1 MAGRIGKASLAL
13 ILMFSM
19 LLGSL
24 SSVSAAADPDER
36 INVALNKT
44 VTSSSSYEQANE
56 GWQRKNLVDG
66 SKTGPNAPGLI
77 ANGWTTIPDNKQ
89 PAAGSPAWVIVDL
102 GQEYQTEQIVL
113 WPRSDNGVANIGA
126 GFPVDFKVMVSVDG
140 TQWQTVGSYQSYPKP
155 VDGKSL
161 VVDFTRT
168 HARYVKVEA
177 TKLQG
182 DDRGAIVM
190 QLRELEVFMA
200 DSGLTDE
207 EVVQTDYAAL
217 DLGQDQELL
226 AVSVKLPTLGLNGSS
241 ITWSSSNPA
250 VLNET
255 GRVKRPAAG
264 QEPVPVEL
272 KATIQKGSAI
282 KEKEFQFTVK
292 PHKERVETG
301 EDEFQIGIFWPPTE
315 EYMND
320 QQYQWIKEANV
331 DVLQN
336 VLGSGLD
343 TEELNMKM
351 LDLAERYGLKVNV
364 ADPRIRGTKAQIK
377 EVVDTYKDYWATTGY
392 YIRDEPGV
400 GELDPQAEI
409 YREVLKHD
417 SIKNPYVNLLPNVY
431 GENYERDYVRGWV
444 KSVGKENLKYLS
456 YDNYPFMADG
466 SFTNNYYDTADIFR
480 RVGLENNI
488 KTASYLQSLGFGS
501 APGRLSHRTPS
512 EADLRYSAYSYL
524 AYGFKYVTWFTY
536 WTPTGRG
543 EHFEDA
549 IIDPKG
555 NKTVRYEPF
564 KQINGEMKQLGKT
577 LIKLDAMEV
586 YHTGPVMPTAA
597 TKRLPNNF
605 YLQPVNEKDE
615 MIVSYMKHKETDQTY
630 VMIVNKSL
638 KDAHT
643 FALKTEEALKD
654 IREVSKETGLETAAN
669 FDRDSGILT
678 ANYAPGEGR
687 LFLLEGDV
695 IDYYG
700 PQEPNVWSD
709 TEPTPKYPLSNMAL
723 GSQVE
728 ASTDILNYGWNKKYL
743 VDGKT
748 IGELGDFGVKG
759 WTSNPLKAQPASPEW
774 VIIDL
779 GKEIPVT
786 QINLWPRNDK
796 GTNVGLGFPSDY
808 KVMLSSDK
816 QQWETIVHE
825 TDAPQPTDG
834 KVVTHTFD
842 PVTARYIKVEAS
854 KLRPD
859 PNKDFVFQLA
869 EIEVFQ
875 AHSGTLLH
883 VKLPKSDLLVGD
895 TVKLDTKQW
904 QNDGTLHS
912 VANAAYTSDNTAT
925 ATVDD
930 QGNVQAQ
937 GIGTAHI
944 QVVVEDEE
952 AGTKDQTEITV
963 NVRALDA
970 PWQVAHLGSA
980 SSTIIPQSGQLEL
993 RVNGAGLG
1001 TTSHPADELLFIHQA
1016 VSGNKQELTVRLDNY
1031 SVPGATGALNGRSG
1045 LMYRQGLVDAA
1056 ESVYLSVDPT
1066 GRLELRHQ
1074 AADGSTI
1081 NLIQGLYRRLP
1092 VELKLVHDGS
1102 QFTGYFKQN
1111 DTWFPITG
1119 SETQSSLTVEEQ
1131 QEWQVGIATY
1141 SGIANANN
1149 RALFSGLSLVV
1160 DNSSAENQ
1168 AAVEKDA
1175 AAIELGSI
1183 NGIVSDLA
1191 LPVAGT
1197 EGTVITWS
1205 SSDQVYLDNSGKLLK
1220 RPAVGEADAVVTLT
1234 ATVTKGDA
1242 SVQRS
1247 FKVTIKAQTANSGEL
1262 DQAAVEKDAAAIKLG
1277 DLGGIV
1283 SDLSLPV
1290 AGAEGTAITWSSSD
1304 KTHLDNSGKLLKRPA
1319 VGEADAVVT
1328 LTATVTKGDASVQ
1341 RSFKVTIKAQT
1352 ANSGELDQAAVEK
1365 DAAAIKLGE
1374 LDGVVSDLL
1383 LPAAGAEG
1391 TTITW
1396 SSSDKTYLDNSGK
1409 LLQRPASGN
1418 ADVIVTLTATVTK
1431 GDAKVQKTFKVT
1443 IKAWPYSPWYPPVDN
1458 PNPGTN
1464 PPKPGKDEEGEGTT
1478 GGQEGSGEESAGSG
1492 TVGSGIVLTDIE
1504 GNWAN
1509 AAIQRAVEL
1518 GIVTGYADGTFKPS
1532 NLVSRAELAAMLV
1545 RALKLDSKT
1554 DNGQLPELSFTDNAS
1569 IGSWAQAYIAQAVH
1583 SGIIKGYTD
1592 QTFRPQQMVSRTE
1605 LTVMIARSL
1614 NLDVS
1619 ENSTDILPF
1628 KDAEQI
1634 PAWARPYVAA
1644 AYKQGIV
1651 HGRDGQW
1658 FAPQEQATRAEAV
1671 VLLIRMLDRQ

>member
-1 MAGRIGKASLAL
+1 MAGRISKASLAL
-13 ILMFSM
+13 ILMFST

-24 SSVSAAADPDER
+24 SSASAAADPDER

-44 VTSSSSYEQANE
+44 VTSSSSYEMANE

-66 SKTGPNAPGLI
+66 SKTGPNAPGLV

-89 PAAGSPAWVIVDL
+89 PAAGSPAWVMVDL

-126 GFPVDFKVMVSVDG
+126 GFPVDFKVMVSLDG
-140 TQWQTVGSYQSYPKP
+140 TQWQTVGSYQNYPKP

-161 VVDFTRT
+161 VVDFNRT

-217 DLGQDQELL
+217 DLDQDQELI
-226 AVSVKLPTLGLNGSS
+226 AVSVKLPTLGLNGST

-250 VLNET
+250 VLNEA
-255 GRVKRPAAG
+255 GRIKRPAAG
-264 QEPVPVEL
+264 QEPAPVVL
-272 KATIQKGSAI
+272 TATIQKGSAL

-292 PHKERVETG
+292 PHKERVETD

-315 EYMND
+315 EYMNE
-320 QQYQWIKEANV
+320 QQYQWIQEANV

-364 ADPRIRGTKAQIK
+364 ADPRIRGTKAQIQ

-417 SIKNPYVNLLPNVY
+417 PIKNPYVNLLPNVY

-456 YDNYPFMADG
+456 YDNYPFLANG
-466 SFTNNYYDTADIFR
+466 GFSNNYYDTADIFR

-488 KTASYLQSLGFGS
+488 KTASYLQSIGFGS
-501 APGRLSHRTPS
+501 APDRLSNRTPS
-512 EADLRYSAYSYL
+512 EADLRFSAYSYL

-605 YLQPVNEKDE
+605 YLQPVNEQDE

-643 FALKTEEALKD
+643 FALKAEEALKD
-654 IREVSKETGLETAAN
+654 IREVSKETGLETAAS
-669 FDRDSGILT
+669 FDRDGGILT

-709 TEPTPKYPLSNMAL
+709 PDTTPKYPLSNMAL

-728 ASTDILNYGWNKKYL
+728 VSSDILNYGWNKKYL

-748 IGELGDFGVKG
+748 IGETGDFGVKG
-759 WTSNPLKAQPASPEW
+759 WTSNPLKAQPTSPEW

-779 GKEIPVT
+779 GNEMPVT

-796 GTNVGLGFPSDY
+796 GKNVGLGFPSDY

-842 PVTARYIKVEAS
+842 PVLARYIKVEAS

-875 AHSGTLLH
+875 AYSGSLLH
-883 VKLPKSDLLVGD
+883 VNLPKTDLLVGD

-904 QNDGTLHS
+904 QADGTLHS
-912 VANAAYTSDNTAT
+912 VAGATYTSDNTAIV
-925 ATVDD
+925 AVDD
-930 QGNVQAQ
+930 QGNVQAK
-937 GIGTAHI
+937 GIGVAHI

-952 AGTKDQTEITV
+952 GTKDQTEITV
-963 NVRALDA
+963 NVRALGA
-970 PWQVAHLGSA
+970 PWQAAHLGSA
-980 SSTIIPQSGQLEL
+980 SSTIIPQADQLEL

-1001 TTSHPADELLFIHQA
+1001 TASNPADQLLFIHQA
-1016 VSGNKQELTVRLDNY
+1016 VSGNKQELTVRIDSY
-1031 SVPGATGALNGRSG
+1031 SIPSATGSLNGRSG
-1045 LMYRQGLVDAA
+1045 LMYRQGLADAG
-1056 ESVYLSVDPT
+1056 ESVSLSVDPT

-1092 VELKLVHDGS
+1092 VELKLVHNGN

-1111 DTWFPITG
+1111 DSWFPITG
-1119 SETQSSLTVEEQ
+1119 SESQSSLTAQEQ

-1141 SGIANANN
+1141 SGVANASN
-1149 RALFSGLSLVV
+1149 RAFFSGLSLVI
-1160 DNSSAENQ
+1160 DNSSIENQ
-1168 AAVEKDA
+1168 AAVEQDA
-1175 AAIELGSI
+1175 AAIELGPLS
-1183 NGIVSDLA
+1183 GVVSDLL
-1191 LPVAGT
+1191 LPVAGA

-1205 SSDQVYLDNSGKLLK
+1205 SSNQAYLDNSGKLLK
-1220 RPAVGEADAVVTLT
+1220 RPAVGEADAIVTLT

-1242 SVQRS
+1242 AVQRS
-1247 FKVTIKAQTANSGEL
+1247 FKVTIKAQTASNSEL
-1262 DQAAVEKDAAAIKLG
+1262 DQAAVEKDTAAIKLG
-1277 DLGGIV
+1277 DLSGV
-1283 SDLSLPV
+1283 VADLSLPA

-1304 KTHLDNSGKLLKRPA
+1304 
-1319 VGEADAVVT
+1319 
-1328 LTATVTKGDASVQ
+1328 Q
-1341 RSFKVTIKAQT
+1341 
-1352 ANSGELDQAAVEK
+1352 
-1365 DAAAIKLGE
+1365 
-1374 LDGVVSDLL
+1374 
-1383 LPAAGAEG
+1383 
-1391 TTITW
+1391 
-1396 SSSDKTYLDNSGK
+1396 TYLDNGGK

-1443 IKAWPYSPWYPPVDN
+1443 IKAWPSSPWYPPVDN

-1464 PPKPGKDEEGEGTT
+1464 PPKPGKDEEEGNTP
-1478 GGQEGSGEESAGSG
+1478 GGQEGSGSGEGSAGSG
-1492 TVGSGIVLTDIE
+1492 PVGSGIVLTDIE

-1532 NLVSRAELAAMLV
+1532 KLVSRAELAAMLV
-1545 RALKLDSKT
+1545 RALKLDSKA

-1583 SGIIKGYTD
+1583 AGIIKGYTD

-1605 LTVMIARSL
+1605 LIVMIARSL
-1614 NLDVS
+1614 NLDGS
-1619 ENSTDILPF
+1619 NNSTAILPF

-1671 VLLIRMLDRQ
+1671 VLLMRMLDQLQ